1 MNRRIALLSTGHLWT
16 DFCQGAVP
24 ALLPFF
30 VSGLHISLA
39 AAGGLIFA
47 ANISSSLLQPAFGH
61 LADRRSAPWLMPA
74 GLALSAGCI
83 AISGFLTH
91 YGILF
96 AALTLAGIGTAAFHP
111 EAVRFVNLAA
121 RQEKSSPT
129 AAMSLFAVGGNI
141 GFALGPMVAT
151 ALVVAWGLHGA
162 AGLVLLPFAGAAA
175 LILFLPDFA
184 ALTRF
189 HDNDHAGRAAAAG
202 QDQWGPFAR
211 LTGAVM
217 IRSVLFFG
225 FNTFVPLY
233 WLRVL
238 HAGNTGAGLALSL
251 FLAAGAAGT
260 ILGGWMAPWFGRRR
274 VLVWSFAL
282 LGPLIVLL
290 LLAQQSWLA
299 LLLLIPV
306 GVVAFAPFSVM
317 VVLGHEYLPARVGT
331 SSGVTFGLAV
341 TVGGVFAPLLGKFA
355 DHHGLPAMFLI
366 LAALPLFAWLL
377 SVSLPSHSSPTKE
390 QAQPASAA
398 S

>member
-1 MNRRIALLSTGHLWT
+1 
-16 DFCQGAVP
+16 
-24 ALLPFF
+24 
-30 VSGLHISLA
+30 
-39 AAGGLIFA
+39 
-47 ANISSSLLQPAFGH
+47 
-61 LADRRSAPWLMPA
+61 
-74 GLALSAGCI
+74 
-83 AISGFLTH
+83 
-91 YGILF
+91 
-96 AALTLAGIGTAAFHP
+96 
-111 EAVRFVNLAA
+111 
-121 RQEKSSPT
+121 
-129 AAMSLFAVGGNI
+129 
-141 GFALGPMVAT
+141 
-151 ALVVAWGLHGA
+151 
-162 AGLVLLPFAGAAA
+162 
-175 LILFLPDFA
+175 
-184 ALTRF
+184 
-189 HDNDHAGRAAAAG
+189 
-202 QDQWGPFAR
+202 
-211 LTGAVM
+211 
-217 IRSVLFFG
+217 
-225 FNTFVPLY
+225 
-233 WLRVL
+233 
-238 HAGNTGAGLALSL
+238 
-251 FLAAGAAGT
+251 
-260 ILGGWMAPWFGRRR
+260 MAPWFGRRR